1 MELREKLKEDSE
13 GRLKTVPPLG
23 IPDFLLLGKP
33 IETVTATGDGRE
45 HKSQHPL
52 F

>member
-1 MELREKLKEDSE
+1 MELREKLKDDAK
-13 GRLKTVPPLG
+13 GVLKTVLPLG

-33 IETVTATGDGRE
+33 IETVTAIYSDSGQKRQ
-45 HKSQHPL
+45 SAL

>member
-1 MELREKLKEDSE
+1 MELREKLKEDSA
-13 GRLKTVPPLG
+13 GALKIVPPLG

-33 IETVTATGDGRE
+33 IQAVAEGMLIFSL
-45 HKSQHPL
+45 KSQPDL